1 MIVDDRISIPERGI
15 AAPHGRAGI
24 PPELENKIDLILIPE
39 AALRARVEALAER
52 ICLDYRGTSQ
62 ITFLIV
68 LEGARV
74 FAEALGRGVAALG
87 GPAVELD
94 YIKARTYGDEIKSA
108 GESSRQVTI
117 TVEPRRIKGKHIVV
131 VEDIVDQGFTLTKI
145 HELVLEQE
153 PASLRTCALLLKRL
167 DDPTR
172 AVRKLRDELRI
183 SYAGFDVP
191 DRWVAGYGIDVG
203 GELRELPY
211 VIAANEKHYST
222 AAAKG

>member
-1 MIVDDRISIPERGI
+1 MLVDDRISVPDKGI
-15 AAPHGRAGI
+15 ATPHGRAGI
-24 PPELENKIDLILIPE
+24 PAELSDKIDLILIPE
-39 AALRARVEALAER
+39 PALKARVAALAER

-62 ITFLIV
+62 ITFLTV

-74 FAEALGRGVAALG
+74 FAEALSRAVAVLG

-94 YIKARTYGDEIKSA
+94 YIKARTYGEEIKSA
-108 GESSRQVTI
+108 GESARQVSI

-145 HELVLEQE
+145 HELILEGE
-153 PASLRTCALLLKRL
+153 PASMRTCALLLKRL
-167 DDPTR
+167 EDPTR

-191 DRWVAGYGIDVG
+191 DRWVAGYGVDVS
-203 GELRELPY
+203 GELRELPFI
-211 VIAANEKHYST
+211 VAANEDHYSE
-222 AAAKG
+222 AGRES